1 MEDTYNESLARLNI
15 IESEDKY
22 WQKFVNTDYERSIL
36 FPGNY
41 GDSRFDNNDIPFV
54 MLKSRI
60 LSDYDVALKHLNE
73 QYCLSKVEYKL
84 YHPNLLKND
93 VYINHYQQI
102 CCNFDFVKLKN
113 KLTRKI
119 NKYTHKK

>member
-1 MEDTYNESLARLNI
+1 M
-15 IESEDKY
+15 
-22 WQKFVNTDYERSIL
+22 SI
-36 FPGNY
+36 
-41 GDSRFDNNDIPFV
+41 S
-54 MLKSRI
+54 KE

-119 NKYTHKK
+119 NKYTHKKWMDMMYTLNKKRLTNIFKRDKYIIGIII